1 MLVRSPNPARLHS
14 EMPLLKKLFWI
25 YFLLLI
31 FEGALRKWIL
41 PGLSAPLLLVRDP
54 VGIMI
59 LVEAFRTGKWPR
71 KWETVTGALAVG
83 LFLLC
88 AIQMIAVGNPWITA
102 LYGLRSYL
110 LPFPVAFVM
119 GENLTADDLRKFGLW
134 TIWILLPLTAL
145 EVAQYLAPPSS
156 FLNKGAYEG
165 SVQIY
170 YVEGH
175 TRASGTFSFVGGPT
189 SYVPMAAAFVL
200 YGLMH
205 ERFARKWLLW
215 IATGALI
222 LSVPVVG
229 ARTIAFDLAAV
240 VGCAIIGSVL
250 GGEHLGKVFKIA
262 APVLALFFLVSLLPV
277 FTEAAISFKQRFTEA
292 NSFEGGGSTR
302 RVLANRTV
310 APVQHQLEAVDFTGD
325 PVGKGMGKG
334 AAAISKLT
342 TGEVTFIEGE
352 GEFGRVLNEL
362 GPFPGLAFMLFRL
375 ILALFLI
382 AKSLAAA
389 RRKEPLALLLAPMA
403 VPGIFFSILEQ
414 PTGQGFVVIGV
425 AFMLAALNLNPAPV
439 FSPGQRNRVS
449 LPAQP
454 APRPYSQ

>member
-71 KWETVTGALAVG
+71 KWETVTGILAAG
-83 LFLLC
+83 LLLLC
-88 AIQMIAVGNPWITA
+88 AAQMIVVGNPLITA
-102 LYGLRSYL
+102 VYGLRSYL
-110 LPFPVAFVM
+110 LAFPVAFVM
-119 GENLTADDLRKFGLW
+119 GENLTADDLRKFGLC

-145 EVAQYLAPPSS
+145 EVAQYLAPPGS

-175 TRASGTFSFVGGPT
+175 TRASGTFSFVAGPT
-189 SYVPMAAAFVL
+189 SYVPLAAAFVV

-205 ERFARKWLLW
+205 ERFAKKWLLW
-215 IATGALI
+215 AATGALI
-222 LSVPVVG
+222 LSIPVVG
-229 ARTIAFDLAAV
+229 ARTIVFELAGV
-240 VGCAIIGSVL
+240 VGCAIITSLL
-250 GGEHLGKVFKIA
+250 GGAQLGKVFKIA

-277 FTEAAISFKQRFTEA
+277 FTQASASFKRRVTDA
-292 NSFEGGGSTR
+292 NAQEGGGSTR
-302 RVLANRTV
+302 RVLAKRAL
-310 APVQHQLEAVDFTGD
+310 APVQNQLEVTDFMSNPLG
-325 PVGKGMGKG
+325 VGMGKG

-342 TGEVTFIEGE
+342 TGDVKFITGE
-352 GEFGRVLNEL
+352 GEFGRVIGEM

-375 ILALFLI
+375 ILALTLI
-382 AKSLAAA
+382 AQALAAA

-403 VPGIFFSILEQ
+403 LPGIFFAILEQ
-414 PTGQGFVVIGV
+414 PTEQGFVIIGL
-425 AFMLAALNLNPAPV
+425 AFTLASLNLSKPQTAPAPPRQV
-439 FSPGQRNRVS
+439 RR
-449 LPAQP
+449 QP
-454 APRPYSQ
+454 MRYSMR